1 MRTLFHSLVYLALGV
16 WLGALV
22 FFGAI
27 LAPIAFSQL
36 PPLFHPAAGIH
47 AAGMVVGGSLVRL
60 HWMGLLCGLVFLAVL
75 ILARAHY
82 RTIIPQAVLVLVMM
96 LLTAYSQFSII
107 PRMDTARDSVGGNVD
122 AVAANNPGRQI
133 FDHLHQTSVHVEGL
147 VLLCGI
153 GALVATAHGRVG
165 NCRRYTCS
173 IAPQGRNT
181 IICLDG
187 ESHENWHHRS
197 ASSR

>member
-1 MRTLFHSLVYLALGV
+1 MRTLFHSLVYLVLGL

-36 PPLFHPAAGIH
+36 PPLFATPAAGIH
-47 AAGMVVGGSLVRL
+47 AAGMVVGDSLVRL
-60 HWMGLLCGLVFLAVL
+60 HWIGLFCGLIFLVVSVL
-75 ILARAHY
+75 GRAHY
-82 RTIIPQAVLVLVMM
+82 RTIIPQALLVLVMM

-133 FDHLHQTSVHVEGL
+133 FDRLHQRSVHVEAL
-147 VLLCGI
+147 VLLCGL
-153 GALVATAHGRVG
+153 GALVATAHWS
-165 NCRRYTCS
+165 RRE
-173 IAPQGRNT
+173 I
-181 IICLDG
+181 
-187 ESHENWHHRS
+187 
-197 ASSR
+197 

>member
-1 MRTLFHSLVYLALGV
+1 MRTLFHSLVYLVLGL

-22 FFGAI
+22 FFGAV

-36 PPLFHPAAGIH
+36 PPLFATPAAGIH

-60 HWMGLLCGLVFLAVL
+60 HWIGLFCGLIFLVVSV
-75 ILARAHY
+75 LARAHY
-82 RTIIPQAVLVLVMM
+82 RTIIPQALLVLVMM

-133 FDHLHQTSVHVEGL
+133 FDRLHQRSVHVEAL
-147 VLLCGI
+147 VLLCGL
-153 GALVATAHGRVG
+153 GALVATAHWS
-165 NCRRYTCS
+165 RRE
-173 IAPQGRNT
+173 I
-181 IICLDG
+181 
-187 ESHENWHHRS
+187 
-197 ASSR
+197 